1 MEYYLAMN
9 RNGILT
15 YATMWMNLEN
25 IKLKCKKP
33 DAKDPILYGFIHM
46 IQDRQIFRDRK

>member
-1 MEYYLAMN
+1 MEYYSAMN

-25 IKLKCKKP
+25 ILNEVSQTQKDIYDMIPFLG
-33 DAKDPILYGFIHM
+33 DA
-46 IQDRQIFRDRK
+46 